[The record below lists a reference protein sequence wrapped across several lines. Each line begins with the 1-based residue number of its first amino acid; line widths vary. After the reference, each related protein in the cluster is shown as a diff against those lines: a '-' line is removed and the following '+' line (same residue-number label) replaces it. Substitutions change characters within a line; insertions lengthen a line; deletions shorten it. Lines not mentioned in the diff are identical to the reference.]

1 MPNYHIKF
9 LPNIVNL
16 IGYFCRLVLLPNL
29 ISADSSENSYDQS
42 LDRNKVYSVHLKPF
56 SNSSTYFLDEHPE
69 HTFVH
74 IADKK
79 YILCGLVRELKFAF
93 EDINSWFLMPEAQI
107 DTVNWETE
115 TTTNH
120 CLNNFIINLFHIREV
135 KDFIA
140 NITIANLANVF
151 TAHIIGDNNYNL
163 IKNDSTYYMI
173 ESSCDKYI
181 SLLSRGTNE
190 CAVFTL
196 GMIRILHY
204 LVL

>member
-1 MPNYHIKF
+1 
-9 LPNIVNL
+9 
-16 IGYFCRLVLLPNL
+16 
-29 ISADSSENSYDQS
+29 
-42 LDRNKVYSVHLKPF
+42 
-56 SNSSTYFLDEHPE
+56 
-69 HTFVH
+69 
-74 IADKK
+74 
-79 YILCGLVRELKFAF
+79 
-93 EDINSWFLMPEAQI
+93 MPETQI

-120 CLNNFIINLFHIREV
+120 CLSNFIINLFHIREV

-140 NITIANLANVF
+140 NITISNLANAF

-173 ESSCDKYI
+173 ESSCDKDI

-196 GMIRILHY
+196 GNDTDISLFSAINE
-204 LVL
+204 

>member
-9 LPNIVNL
+9 LPNRVKL
-16 IGYFCRLVLLPNL
+16 IGYFCRLILLPNL
-29 ISADSSENSYDQS
+29 IPADSSENSYDQS

-56 SNSSTYFLDEHPE
+56 SNTSTYFLDEHPD

-79 YILCGLVRELKFAF
+79 YILYGLVRELKFAF
-93 EDINSWFLMPEAQI
+93 EDINSCFLMPETQI

-115 TTTNH
+115 TTTNY
-120 CLNNFIINLFHIREV
+120 CLSNFIINLFHIREV

-140 NITIANLANVF
+140 NITISNLANAF

-163 IKNDSTYYMI
+163 IKNDSTY
-173 ESSCDKYI
+173 
-181 SLLSRGTNE
+181 
-190 CAVFTL
+190 
-196 GMIRILHY
+196 ILY
-204 LVL
+204 D